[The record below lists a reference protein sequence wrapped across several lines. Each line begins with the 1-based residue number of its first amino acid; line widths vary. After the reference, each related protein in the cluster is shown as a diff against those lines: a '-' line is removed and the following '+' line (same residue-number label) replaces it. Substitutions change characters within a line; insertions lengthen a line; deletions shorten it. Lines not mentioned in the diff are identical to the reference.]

1 MANSKFT
8 NHILA
13 LAGSLMMLLTSC
25 STGIEGTRAI
35 KMTRN
40 EQREVQPG
48 EEEVFISQLQSTAL
62 ANWEVGKPFLI
73 SDNKASMIF
82 EMLPSVISG
91 GDTLCLAG
99 DVIRYNGTITRRTPG
114 GDEVLIIEFRDSTT
128 KFRYNTLRKP
138 TESMER
144 ITGLNIPMLID
155 LDMVAHADSMLK
167 GKKLWT
173 QTRLWYD
180 KDKSIIDGRKFAPV
194 TVEGVVPGNM
204 LFPLRV
210 EFTDSAGRRASMLMN
225 VAQQQGNGTESRTFS
240 SLFALNDPKLK
251 YPSITDE
258 HWALIC
264 DGRVDY
270 GMTKDE
276 CRLALGNPSDI
287 DTGHNWDYLVDIWGY
302 KDGTYLQFRDGLLV
316 GFRK

>member
-1 MANSKFT
+1 M
-8 NHILA
+8 
-13 LAGSLMMLLTSC
+13 
-25 STGIEGTRAI
+25 
-35 KMTRN
+35 
-40 EQREVQPG
+40 QPG
-48 EEEVFISQLQSTAL
+48 QEEIFISGLQSTAL
-62 ANWEVGKPFLI
+62 ADWEIGKPFLI

-82 EMLPSVISG
+82 EMLRPSISE
-91 GDTLCLAG
+91 GDSLSLAG
-99 DVIRYNGTITRRTPG
+99 AVIRYSGTISRRTPG
-114 GDEVLIIEFRDSTT
+114 GDEVMIIEFQDSTT
-128 KFRYNTLRKP
+128 KFRYNTLRRP
-138 TESMER
+138 SESMER
-144 ITGLNIPMLID
+144 ISGLNIPMLID
-155 LDMVAHADSMLK
+155 LDLVAKADSMLK

-173 QTRLWYD
+173 QTRLWYNRD
-180 KDKSIIDGRKFAPV
+180 KNIIDGRKFAPI
-194 TVEGVVPGNM
+194 TVERVVPGNM
-204 LFPLRV
+204 LFPLSV
-210 EFTDSAGRRASMLMN
+210 EFTDSAGRFASMLMN
-225 VAQQQGNGTESRTFS
+225 VAQQGGNGTESRTFS
-240 SLFALNDPKLK
+240 SLFSLSDPKLK